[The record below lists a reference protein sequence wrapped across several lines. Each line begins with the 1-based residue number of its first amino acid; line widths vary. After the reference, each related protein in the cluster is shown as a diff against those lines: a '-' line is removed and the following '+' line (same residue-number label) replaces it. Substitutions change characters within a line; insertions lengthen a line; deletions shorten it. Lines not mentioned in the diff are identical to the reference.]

1 MEWVVLIP
9 VFVVVYYLREAGW
22 SWTAIMLL
30 YDGIV
35 YGFFC
40 LLYRYD
46 RKTDGKPVSRRAGIV
61 YAVLTLLTGAGTVL
75 LFMCVT
81 EDILLFWTAILLPLF
96 LGCLWFFV
104 MIMKEDL

>member
-1 MEWVVLIP
+1 MDWVILIP
-9 VFVVVYYLREAGW
+9 AFVIVAALREAGW

-30 YDGIV
+30 YDALV
-35 YGFFC
+35 FGFFW
-40 LLYRYD
+40 LIYRYD
-46 RKTDGKPVSRRAGIV
+46 RKTEEKAVSRRAGIV

-75 LFMCVT
+75 LFRCVT

-96 LGCLWFFV
+96 LGCLWFLV